1 MLCLH
6 ALPGGTFSALLSG
19 MPAEPSSRRI
29 LVVDDDDQIRDLLA
43 TALSADGHTV
53 DGARDG
59 REALALLAHHPYDLV
74 LSDLHVPRMDGPS
87 LYETLQTRHRFPV
100 RFATKLP
107 RVIFMTGNPAEHT
120 EFLRGTTDPILE
132 KPFAMRIVRKMVRVL
147 LSAAP

>member
-1 MLCLH
+1 
-6 ALPGGTFSALLSG
+6 
-19 MPAEPSSRRI
+19 MPAEPQSRRI

-43 TALSADGHTV
+43 AALTSDGHTV

-59 REALALLAHHPYDLV
+59 SEALALLAQHPYDLV
-74 LSDLHVPRMDGPS
+74 LSDLHMPHVDGPS
-87 LYETLQTRHRFPV
+87 LYETLQTRHHFPV

-107 RVIFMTGNPAEHT
+107 RVIFMTGNAGEHA

-147 LSAAP
+147 LSATP